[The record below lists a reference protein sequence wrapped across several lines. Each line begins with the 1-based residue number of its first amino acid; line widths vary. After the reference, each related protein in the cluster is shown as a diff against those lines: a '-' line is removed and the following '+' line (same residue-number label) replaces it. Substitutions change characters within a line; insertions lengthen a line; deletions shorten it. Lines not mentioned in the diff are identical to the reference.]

1 MASSYLF
8 NTEQTLDSIEAQKKA
23 NNTPQTW
30 SPTDWWDGFKE
41 ENLLYRKYI
50 FRYKN

>member
-1 MASSYLF
+1 MASSYYF

-30 SPTDWWDGFKE
+30 SPTEWWDGFKE
-41 ENLLYRKYI
+41 EN
-50 FRYKN
+50 